1 MYLMEYNNPSAIL
14 VFSPVETFTRF
25 QAFLRSVNTTL
36 GLVWIKKTSVYRR
49 KMSLHANKKGTSYE
63 VPLKMVDR
71 TGLEPV
77 TSCV

>member
-14 VFSPVETFTRF
+14 VFSPAENCTRF
-25 QAFLRSVNTTL
+25 QAFLWSLNTTL
-36 GLVWIKKTSVYRR
+36 ELVWIKKASVYRR
-49 KMSLHANKKGTSYE
+49 KKSLHINKKGTSYE
-63 VPLKMVDR
+63 VPFEMVDR